1 MTWMIAKREITTR
14 IRTRAFQVITAILL
28 LGVIGASIA
37 ISIFT
42 GMEDEAREV
51 TIGVTGDGVAFSEVL
66 SVGTDELE
74 ATVTETADGESL
86 LDEGD
91 IDVLFTGEELVWDDF
106 VSSSLDIYIRSAV
119 QQAQFGERASELGLG
134 GPELATLF
142 SEVPIEERVLGGDDG
157 EQGVRVAAAMVSTI
171 ATFMVLQ
178 VWGSFLMMGVIE
190 EKSSRVVEILL
201 SQITPR
207 KLLLGK
213 IIGLG
218 ILAFSQLLI
227 VVAGL
232 VVGLSLVDGIEIPD
246 GVWSTVPVL
255 LLTFILGYGFY
266 ASTFAAVGSTVS
278 RQEDAQTAQLPAML
292 PLIIGYGIAV
302 SSVTVPDS
310 IVVTVASFIPFTS
323 PVVLPFRV
331 ALVNP
336 PFWQVGLSLA
346 ILAASMPLM
355 LSLAGQIYQS
365 TLLNV
370 GARVPL
376 RQAFASRNAN
386 R

>member
-14 IRTRAFQVITAILL
+14 IRTRAFQVTTAILL
-28 LGVIGASIA
+28 LGVIGAAVA

-42 GMEDEAREV
+42 GTEDEAEEV
-51 TIGVTGDGVAFSEVL
+51 TIGVTGDGVAFIEALRVS
-66 SVGTDELE
+66 TDEFE
-74 ATVTETADGESL
+74 PTVIETTTGETDLDDGE
-86 LDEGD
+86 
-91 IDVLFTGEELVWDDF
+91 IDVLFTGDELVWDSF
-106 VSSSLDIYIRSAV
+106 ASPSLDLFIRSNV
-119 QQAQFGERASELGLG
+119 QQAAFGERAGSLDLG

-142 SEVPIEERVLGGDDG
+142 AEVPIDERILGGDGD
-157 EQGVRVAAAMVSTI
+157 EMGVRVAAAMASTI
-171 ATFMVLQ
+171 ATFIILQ

-201 SQITPR
+201 SQISAR
-207 KLLLGK
+207 QLLLGK
-213 IIGLG
+213 VIGLG
-218 ILAFSQLLI
+218 ILAFSQLVI
-227 VVAGL
+227 VVLGL
-232 VVGLSLVDGIEIPD
+232 VVGLLLVDGIEIPD
-246 GVWSTVPVL
+246 GVWSSVPL
-255 LLTFILGYGFY
+255 LLVTFILGYGFY

-278 RQEDAQTAQLPAML
+278 RQEDASTAQLPAML
-292 PLIIGYGIAV
+292 PLFIGYGIAV
-302 SSVTVPDS
+302 TSITVPDS

-336 PFWQVGLSLA
+336 PLWQVGISLA
-346 ILAASMPLM
+346 ILAVSMPLM

-376 RQAFASRNAN
+376 RKAFANRHAN
-386 R
+386 S